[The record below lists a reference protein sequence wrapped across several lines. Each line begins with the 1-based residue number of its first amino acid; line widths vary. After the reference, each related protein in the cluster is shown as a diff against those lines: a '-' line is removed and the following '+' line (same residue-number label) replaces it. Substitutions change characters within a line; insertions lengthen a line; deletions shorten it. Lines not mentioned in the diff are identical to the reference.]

1 MGKCEFHLMANEYL
15 GFALLCITNDDQ
27 LINWYKK
34 LIDFVKI
41 DFHLSENIEWHYMQ
55 LEWNRIQ
62 FNSIE
67 IWLNWIQI
75 HWMNFQ
81 FN

>member
-1 MGKCEFHLMANEYL
+1 MGKCEFHLMPNEYL

-34 LIDFVKI
+34 LIDF
-41 DFHLSENIEWHYMQ
+41 HLNENIEWHYMQ

-62 FNSIE
+62 FNWNE
-67 IWLNWIQI
+67 IWLNWIKI
-75 HWMNFQ
+75 
-81 FN
+81 